1 LARSTIDLPVSGDV
15 KYLLTLMMSSSD
27 IVQTSTDTPLR
38 EAPVK
43 SGSTNDNVIP
53 STAEVTPGPSQ
64 PRPFQRAAVDK
75 VTPRLTS
82 TDQKGIVFDEQTPVS
97 SLTNLYISKKG
108 GAVCEPDWH
117 CNDIFRTP
125 VRVASGTWPSTSVAG
140 TMLYRFDFPDLIFK
154 IDRFTKMLKRFTF
167 FRGTF
172 RLRVELNGTDMHA
185 GQLLLAV
192 RPNTLLT
199 KNPGSTPNL
208 STLMQCNHIT
218 LLARANTV
226 AEIDIPWYSVYD
238 YMSTENSIPAP
249 YDACTNETY
258 ATAWLVVRNT
268 LNPGTTA
275 STSLGWTAYVN
286 ACDIHMS
293 IPKPSLGFAQG
304 LFDITTINQTLNNVT
319 DSTLPINMEGDDF
332 DVTALDLPTDPMNPT
347 TVTHRNFS
355 SLSSCKGVVP
365 TERMSMYPET
375 MTICRYSS
383 FETNVDEMLLS
394 NLITIPSMLTPF
406 TISTTSTFGTILYK
420 QNIAPNVGYQ
430 YQRPVVR
437 TINNSTTLGYF
448 ANMFSYWRGDI
459 IFCIEV
465 VGSQHHTA
473 KLFAGYAYNV
483 NDVPNFA
490 IGNIDPTT
498 YYGKVIEVNKTN
510 QCYEVRIPYQHY
522 TPWCPITNDSCHSS
536 GIFARNND
544 AGYVYPY
551 KSGSIGIF
559 FVTVLNPLVVSAGIA
574 TSVDVNVT
582 VRAGDNFEFHTPRF
596 SSDVP
601 MAQAG
606 VGSAATCSEPPSILP
621 ERIRTLRDCLK
632 RTYFAAHVPIY
643 QPLTLTDDV
652 PTNTWRVKTANGVA
666 PFGYSFIDID
676 KTLLSL
682 PVFNRIGSCY
692 AAYCGDVR
700 MKLYVNFVN
709 STGSAP
715 PVYFIHVPPTAVL
728 NIASFACSA
737 ASQTTPVDCF
747 DPTFLAQQMSTIAES
762 FAITTQSATLNSNFT
777 YTPYQTIP
785 DRVIAPTP
793 TVPWDYDSTYTKTT
807 YGRTRAGPALA
818 SAMATKAAP
827 SVEIEIPY
835 TVETRCTKIYNNAG
849 TSQANTLMNLAS
861 TMPAYGYLLM
871 VQPIMSDSGFGIG
884 NTGINNPNAIV
895 SVHMNGADT
904 FRFGMFRGVP
914 STQSDLM
921 VTVLNGTTTP
931 YTTRPYGYM
940 PAPIGP
946 P

>member
-1 LARSTIDLPVSGDV
+1 
-15 KYLLTLMMSSSD
+15 M
-27 IVQTSTDTPLR
+27 R

-53 STAEVTPGPSQ
+53 STAEVASAPSQ

-75 VTPRLTS
+75 TTPKLTS
-82 TDQKGIVFDEQTPVS
+82 KDEKGIVFDEQTPVS

-117 CNDIFRTP
+117 CNDLFRTP

-140 TMLYRFDFPDLIFK
+140 TLLFRFDFPDLVFK
-154 IDRFTKMLKRFTF
+154 VDRFTKMLKRFTF

-172 RLRVELNGTDMHA
+172 RLRIELNGTDMHA
-185 GQLLLAV
+185 GQLMLAV
-192 RPNTLLT
+192 RPNTLLPRDPS
-199 KNPGSTPNL
+199 NSGTPTLQN
-208 STLMQCNHIT
+208 LMQNNHIT

-238 YMSTENSIPAP
+238 YMSTENAIPAP

-258 ATAWLVVRNT
+258 ATAWLVVRNA

-304 LFDITTINQTLNNVT
+304 LFDVTTINQTLNNVT
-319 DSTLPINMEGDDF
+319 GSTLPINMEGDDF
-332 DVTALDLPTDPMNPT
+332 DVTALDLPTDPVNPT
-347 TVTHRNFS
+347 LVTHRNFS

-406 TISTTSTFGTILYK
+406 TISTTSTFGTMLYK
-420 QNIAPNVGYQ
+420 QPISPTAGYK
-430 YQRPVVR
+430 YQTPVVS

-459 IFCIEV
+459 VFCIEV

-483 NDVPNFA
+483 ADVPNFS

-510 QCYEVRIPYQHY
+510 QCYEIRIPYQHY
-522 TPWCPITNDSCHSS
+522 TPWCPVTNDFCHGS
-536 GIFARNND
+536 GIFARTTG

-551 KSGSIGIF
+551 KSGSIGTF

-574 TSVDVNVT
+574 TNIDVNVT
-582 VRAGDNFEFHTPRF
+582 IRAGENFEFHTPRF

-601 MAQAG
+601 IPQSG
-606 VGSAATCSEPPSILP
+606 VGSSATCDEPPSILP
-621 ERIRTLRDCLK
+621 ERIRSLRDCLK

-643 QPLTLTDDV
+643 QPLTLTATNPWKTIARPGAV
-652 PTNTWRVKTANGVA
+652 PYGW
-666 PFGYSFIDID
+666 SFINID
-676 KTLLSL
+676 ETLLTL
-682 PVFNRIGSCY
+682 PVFNRIGSCF

-709 STGSAP
+709 PTSSAP
-715 PVYFIHVPPTAVL
+715 PVYFVHVPPTAVL
-728 NIASFACSA
+728 NIAAFPTSQ
-737 ASQTTPVDCF
+737 ASQTLPTDCF
-747 DPTFLAQQMSTIAES
+747 DPTFLAQQLGTIAES
-762 FAITTQSATLNSNFT
+762 FAITTTSSLINSNFA
-777 YTPYQTIP
+777 YQPYQTVTDRIVTTTPVQPWNP
-785 DRVIAPTP
+785 DATFSQPG
-793 TVPWDYDSTYTKTT
+793 SSH
-807 YGRTRAGPALA
+807 TRAGPGLA

-835 TVETRCTKIYNNAG
+835 TVETRCTKIYNNSG
-849 TSQANTLMNLAS
+849 VSQANTIMNFAS

-871 VQPIMSDSGFGIG
+871 VQPIMTDYSYGGAISGIE
-884 NTGINNPNAIV
+884 TPNAVV

-914 STQSDLM
+914 PTQSDLM
-921 VTVLNGTTTP
+921 VTLLNGTTIP
-931 YTTRPYGYM
+931 YTTRPFGYL

>member
-1 LARSTIDLPVSGDV
+1 
-15 KYLLTLMMSSSD
+15 M
-27 IVQTSTDTPLR
+27 R

-53 STAEVTPGPSQ
+53 STAEVAPGPPQ
-64 PRPFQRAAVDK
+64 PRPFQRATVDK
-75 VTPRLTS
+75 TTPKLTS
-82 TDQKGIVFDEQTPVS
+82 TDEKGIVFDEQTPIS

-108 GAVCEPDWH
+108 GSVCEPDWH
-117 CNDIFRTP
+117 CNDMFRTP
-125 VRVASGTWPSTSVAG
+125 VRVASGTWATTSTAG
-140 TMLYRFDFPDLIFK
+140 SLLYRFDFPDLIFK

-185 GQLLLAV
+185 GQLMLAV
-192 RPNTLLT
+192 RPNTLLPRDPS
-199 KNPGSTPNL
+199 NSGTPSLNN
-208 STLMQCNHIT
+208 LMQNNHIT

-226 AEIDIPWYSVYD
+226 AEIEVPWYSVYD

-258 ATAWLVVRNT
+258 ATAWLVVRNV
-268 LNPGTTA
+268 LNPGTSA

-304 LFDITTINQTLNNVT
+304 LIDVTNINQTLNNVT

-420 QNIAPNVGYQ
+420 LPISPTVGYR
-430 YQRPVVR
+430 YQAPGVV
-437 TINNSTTLGYF
+437 TTNNSTTLSYF
-448 ANMFSYWRGDI
+448 ANLFSYWRGDI
-459 IFCIEV
+459 VFCIEV

-490 IGNIDPTT
+490 VGNIDPTT

-510 QCYEVRIPYQHY
+510 QCYEIRIPYQHY
-522 TPWCPITNDSCHSS
+522 TPWCPVTNDSCHGS
-536 GIFARNND
+536 GIFARTTG

-551 KSGSIGIF
+551 KSGAIGIF
-559 FVTVLNPLVVSAGIA
+559 FVTVLNPLVTSAGIA
-574 TSVDVNVT
+574 TTIDVNVT

-601 MAQAG
+601 VPQSG

-643 QPLTLTDDV
+643 QALTLTNTNGWKANSTTGLV
-652 PTNTWRVKTANGVA
+652 PY
-666 PFGYSFIDID
+666 GYSFVSID
-676 KTLLSL
+676 KMLLSL
-682 PVFNRIGSCY
+682 PVFNRIGSCF

-728 NIASFACSA
+728 NVATFACSA
-737 ASQTTPVDCF
+737 ASQTVPLDCF
-747 DPTFLAQQMSTIAES
+747 DPTFLIAQMATIAES
-762 FAITTQSATLNSNFT
+762 FAITTRSPKINSNFT
-777 YTPYQTIP
+777 YSPYQTVP
-785 DRVIAPTP
+785 DRVINHDTVAPSDFD
-793 TVPWDYDSTYTKTT
+793 VSWNKSS
-807 YGRTRAGPALA
+807 YGHTRAGPGLA

-835 TVETRCTKIYNNAG
+835 TVETRCTKIYNNSG
-849 TSQANTLMNLAS
+849 LSQANSLMNLAS

-871 VQPIMSDSGFGIG
+871 VQPVMTDSIYGAGG
-884 NTGINNPNAIV
+884 TGPDNPNAIV
-895 SVHMNGADT
+895 SIHMNGADT

-914 STQSDLM
+914 PTQSDLM
-921 VTVLNGTTTP
+921 VTILNGTTTP
-931 YTTRPYGYM
+931 YTTRPYGYL